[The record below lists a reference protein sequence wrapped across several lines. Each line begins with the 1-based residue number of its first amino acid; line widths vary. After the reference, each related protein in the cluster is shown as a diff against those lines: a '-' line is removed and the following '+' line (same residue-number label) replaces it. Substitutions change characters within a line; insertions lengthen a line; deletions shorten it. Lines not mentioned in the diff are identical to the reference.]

1 MERLQKVMAEAGIGS
16 RRHCE
21 DIIREGLVK
30 VNGTVVLKLPV
41 LVDPKQDRIVVDGR
55 RLKFEPKVYYL
66 LNKPKKVVCTNSD
79 PQGRTRAIDLLKGVK
94 ERVYPVGRLDADSK
108 GLVIM
113 TNDGELANHL
123 THPKYGVAKTYIAEV
138 AGSVSGA
145 DIEKLQKGMYL
156 PQGKASVSRVKILRR
171 GPKQSLLEITL
182 QEGRNRQIKVMLRR
196 LGHTVKQLTRV
207 KIGKLIL
214 KGLGVGKYRVLT
226 AVEVKALQRLSKQAS
241 TPRKRT
247 KKRTLQDSK

>member
-1 MERLQKVMAEAGIGS
+1 MAEAGIGS

-55 RLKFEPKVYYL
+55 RLKFEQKVYYL

-138 AGSVSGA
+138 AGAVSGE

-196 LGHTVKQLTRV
+196 LGHSVKQLTRV
-207 KIGKLIL
+207 KIGRLIL
-214 KGLGVGKYRVLT
+214 KGLGVGKYRALT
-226 AVEVKALQRLSKQAS
+226 TVEVKALQRLSKQAG
-241 TPRKRT
+241 TTRKRT
-247 KKRTLQDSK
+247 KKRNSPG

>member
-16 RRHCE
+16 RRYCE
-21 DIIREGLVK
+21 EIIREGLVK
-30 VNGTVVLKLPV
+30 VNGVVVQKPPIM
-41 LVDPKQDRIVVDGR
+41 VDPKQDRIVVDGR
-55 RLKFEPKVYYL
+55 RLKFERKVYFL

-79 PQGRTRAIDLLKGVK
+79 PQGRIRAIDLLKGVK
-94 ERVYPVGRLDADSK
+94 ERVYPVGRLDTDSK

-113 TNDGELANHL
+113 TNDGELANQL

-156 PQGKASVSRVKILRR
+156 AKGKASMGKVKILRR
-171 GPKQSLLEITL
+171 GPKQSLLEVTL
-182 QEGRNRQIKVMLRR
+182 REGRKRQIKVMLGR

-207 KIGKLIL
+207 RIGKLTL

-226 AVEVKALQRLSKQAS
+226 AAEVKGLHRLSK
-241 TPRKRT
+241 RV
-247 KKRTLQDSK
+247 DG

>member
-30 VNGTVVLKLPV
+30 VNSEVVTKLPV
-41 LVDPKQDRIVVDGR
+41 MVDPEQDRIVVDGR
-55 RLKFEPKVYYL
+55 RLKFERKVYFL
-66 LNKPKKVVCTNSD
+66 LNKPKKVVCTNND

-108 GLVIM
+108 GLMIM

-156 PQGKASVSRVKILRR
+156 PQGKASVKRVKVLRR

-196 LGHTVKQLTRV
+196 LGHSVKQLTRV
-207 KIGKLIL
+207 KIGKLFL
-214 KGLGVGKYRVLT
+214 KGLGVGKYRALT
-226 AVEVKALQRLSKQAS
+226 KTEVAYLQRLSKPAANKG
-241 TPRKRT
+241 KRI
-247 KKRTLQDSK
+247 KKKPSPG

>member
-21 DIIREGLVK
+21 EIIREGLVK
-30 VNGTVVLKLPV
+30 VNGAVVQKPPIM
-41 LVDPKQDRIVVDGR
+41 VDPQQDRIVVDGR
-55 RLKFEPKVYYL
+55 RLKFERKVYYL

-79 PQGRTRAIDLLKGVK
+79 PQGRIRAIDLLKGVK

-113 TNDGELANHL
+113 TNDGELANQL

-138 AGSVSGA
+138 AGAVSGA
-145 DIEKLQKGMYL
+145 EIEKLQKGMYL
-156 PQGKASVSRVKILRR
+156 PQGKAAVSRVKILRR
-171 GPKQSLLEITL
+171 GPKQSLLEVTL
-182 QEGRNRQIKVMLRR
+182 REGRKRQIKVMLGR

-207 KIGKLIL
+207 KIGRLEL
-214 KGLGVGKYRVLT
+214 KGLGIGKYRVLT
-226 AVEVKALQRLSKQAS
+226 AAEVKGLQRLSK
-241 TPRKRT
+241 RMDR
-247 KKRTLQDSK
+247 